1 MKQFSKILLISSIL
15 FSCTNKID
23 TYKVSQDSQAAT
35 YTTKNRNGYF
45 HNRNYF
51 KSNGK
56 IELFEQS
63 WIPENKSDKV
73 LIVMHGLKDHSSRY
87 EEFAQKLVKK
97 GISVYAFDLR
107 GHGYS
112 RGEKVWINSF
122 DEYIDDLD
130 LFYKRVK
137 EKEGNK
143 KFFIMGHSMGGA
155 IATLFA
161 MNKKPEIN
169 SLILSAPALKVGK
182 DISSFKIGLVN
193 FLSGA
198 FPHLGL
204 LELDDNG
211 FSRDKK
217 VIEEMKKDPLIYQSN
232 GAAKTANELLKSL
245 VKINSKIQEFN
256 YNFIVLHGT
265 DDKITNPDGS
275 EELYKKSISQ
285 KKEIKKYKGFYHDLL
300 HEPDNQVVYDDIYTW
315 IANN

>member
-1 MKQFSKILLISSIL
+1 MKHISKLLLISFIL

-23 TYKVSQDSQAAT
+23 AYKILQYNQASTTYI
-35 YTTKNRNGYF
+35 TKNRNGYF

-51 KSNGK
+51 KSKDN
-56 IELFEQS
+56 IDLFEQS
-63 WIPENKSDKV
+63 WIPENSDKV
-73 LIVMHGLKDHSSRY
+73 LIIMHGLKDHSSRY
-87 EEFAQKLVKK
+87 EAFAQKLVKNN
-97 GISVYAFDLR
+97 ISVYAFDLR

-112 RGEKVWINSF
+112 RGEKVWVNSF

-130 LFYKRVK
+130 LFYKRIK
-137 EKEGNK
+137 EKEKNK
-143 KFFIMGHSMGGA
+143 KIFIMGHSMGGA

-161 MNKKPEIN
+161 MEKKPEIN

-182 DISSFKIGLVN
+182 DISEFKIGLVN
-193 FLSGA
+193 FLSGV

-217 VIEEMKKDPLIYQSN
+217 VIEDMKKDPLIYQSN

-245 VKINSKIQEFN
+245 VKINSKISDFN

-265 DDKITNPDGS
+265 DDKITNPEGS
-275 EELYKKSISQ
+275 DELYKKSISQ

-300 HEPDNQVVYDDIYTW
+300 HEPNNEIVYDDIYNW